1 MNKII
6 LPIRFAFAI
15 TGSLIGYFLLLSLFE
30 LHVNPM
36 FSLFNGVITGFGLFE
51 AIKYRKLE
59 LGSDFQY
66 SNGFSTG
73 IVAGFISTL
82 LFSIFM
88 AVYVTEVNTDFLHAL
103 LTSWDSHFDISV
115 GAFIFVV
122 ALMGLATAVVLTL
135 TIMQFFKKPIK

>member
-1 MNKII
+1 MTRII

-15 TGSLIGYFLLLSLFE
+15 TGSLIGYFLLLSLFD
-30 LHVNPM
+30 LHTNPM

-51 AIKYRKLE
+51 AIRFRKLE

-66 SNGFSTG
+66 SNGFSTA
-73 IVAGFISTL
+73 IVAGFLSTL

-88 AVYVTEVNTDFLHAL
+88 AIYVTELNTDFIHDL
-103 LTSWDSHFDISV
+103 LTSWDTHFNITV

-122 ALMGLATAVVLTL
+122 ALMGLATSVVLTL
-135 TIMQFFKKPIK
+135 AIMQFFKKPIK